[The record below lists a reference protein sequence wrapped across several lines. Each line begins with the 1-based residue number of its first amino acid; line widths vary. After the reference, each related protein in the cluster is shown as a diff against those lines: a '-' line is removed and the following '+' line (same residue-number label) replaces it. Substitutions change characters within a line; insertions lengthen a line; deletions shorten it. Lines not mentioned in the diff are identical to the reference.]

1 MGTKKDSS
9 IGFGLSF
16 FVIPS
21 FLLQLATMVSC
32 CVLRHLKLTLP
43 SITTKTVNTM
53 KLFEF
58 SLLPQYQQLDLLYQE
73 GVFIGK
79 LREEPG
85 YKVLYQFNSFYVEI
99 IYKKYRRVVSRIRC
113 FESTNRL
120 DAYLHQMDI
129 EELISCC

>member
-1 MGTKKDSS
+1 
-9 IGFGLSF
+9 
-16 FVIPS
+16 
-21 FLLQLATMVSC
+21 
-32 CVLRHLKLTLP
+32 
-43 SITTKTVNTM
+43 M

-58 SLLPQYQQLDLLYQE
+58 SLLTQCEQLDLLYKE
-73 GVFIGK
+73 GTFIGK
-79 LREEPG
+79 LREESQ
-85 YKVLYQFNSFYVEI
+85 YKILYQFNSFYVEI

>member
-1 MGTKKDSS
+1 
-9 IGFGLSF
+9 
-16 FVIPS
+16 
-21 FLLQLATMVSC
+21 
-32 CVLRHLKLTLP
+32 
-43 SITTKTVNTM
+43 M

-99 IYKKYRRVVSRIRC
+99 IYRKYRKIVERIRC

-120 DAYLHQMDI
+120 DAYLEDMDI
-129 EELISCC
+129 EYLINC